1 MIRKITAVLLL
12 ICLAATVVVAGPEGS
27 VRGGSRDR
35 APVLSPKDFNLKRL
49 EGKVVLIG
57 FWQGIDCKLC
67 EPYIQWLTRMQAE
80 HGEDGLVT
88 VAVNQDRDSA
98 GASDLAN
105 KIHPR
110 TQIILD
116 PTGKM
121 GSDYQ
126 LEGMPSTYLY
136 DRNLN
141 MKYKFVSFVPEEPDS
156 LEMAIVDLLKQ
167 EYKD

>member
-1 MIRKITAVLLL
+1 MIRKIIPVLLL
-12 ICLAATVVVAGPEGS
+12 IGLMAAVALAGPEGS

-57 FWQGIDCKLC
+57 FWQGIDCKPC
-67 EPYIQWLTRMQAE
+67 EAYILWLTQMQAD
-80 HGEDGLVT
+80 HGEDGLVI

-116 PTGKM
+116 PTGRM

-141 MKYKFVSFVPEEPDS
+141 MKYKFVSFVPEESDS
-156 LEMAIVDLLKQ
+156 LETAIVDLLKQ